1 MAEKKQEIKTVFSV
15 VSDQASKALKELR
28 KNFKVTEATL
38 KDFTDNAMSLGAMTF
53 VPLAGVMASLGAT
66 IANSLSSFVEY
77 STGVGDLAAK
87 IGASAQDL
95 QRFQYA
101 AQMSGSSAEEISSA
115 IEILG
120 KNLGQVNSGKN
131 KAIPEMFKQL
141 GVSLYSANGELK
153 TATELLPEIANCMRS
168 QSTAAQKSYIAT
180 TLFGKAGQGLIQM
193 LEGGSEGLNE
203 LTQEAENFGIVLSND
218 TLDVAGDYDDS
229 LNRMQ
234 YALNGVQYSIANQV
248 LPVLTPLVNS
258 LTECISA
265 NREWIASSI
274 ADVAKDVAESL
285 KKIDFKECITGAV
298 NFAKNAYE
306 LFNKLGG
313 LKTVGIATAS
323 IFGLKVVL
331 SFTSAASS
339 LLSVFAAAGK
349 LTSSFL
355 SLGAAFAPLGA
366 KIALLG
372 GQLAGLA
379 YGGLMSIIGV
389 LGKAVVALSSF
400 GLTLLAN
407 PLTWII
413 GGIALAIGSLAYAGY
428 KLYENWDE
436 VCAWVQSLWQDLLNW
451 FEPKIDAF
459 VGVWERVKQLPEMV
473 VQKFSGLADKLKVVW
488 ENIKSYFFAPFQAAY
503 ENMAQCFD
511 SVKSWGS
518 GVWDKV
524 TGFFGS
530 DDNTPSPAPLPADA
544 LAASAGGRMEGTM
557 DIKIHTDE
565 GTTAEVVRSNTSNN
579 LKTKVDTG
587 NMRGSYVPV

>member
-15 VSDQASKALKELR
+15 VADQASKALKELR
-28 KNFKVTEATL
+28 KNFKVTEASL

-53 VPLAGVMASLGAT
+53 APLGGVMASLGAT
-66 IANSLSSFVEY
+66 VAESLSSFVEY

-120 KNLGQVNSGKN
+120 KNLGQVSAGKN

-141 GVSLYSANGELK
+141 GVSLYNTNGELK

-168 QSTAAQKSYIAT
+168 QSTATQKSYIAT

-203 LTQEAENFGIVLSND
+203 LTAEAENFGIVLSD
-218 TLDVAGDYDDS
+218 DVLTVAGDYDDS

-234 YALNGVQYSIANQV
+234 YSLRGVQYSIANQV
-248 LPVLTPLVNS
+248 LPVLTPLVTS
-258 LTECISA
+258 LTECIAA

-285 KKIDFKECITGAV
+285 KKIDFKACITGAIE
-298 NFAKNAYE
+298 FAKNAYE
-306 LFNKLGG
+306 LFDCLGG
-313 LKTVGIATAS
+313 LKTVAIGIAT
-323 IFGLKVVL
+323 
-331 SFTSAASS
+331 
-339 LLSVFAAAGK
+339 VFASNFA
-349 LTSSFL
+349 TSLISTIGSIVGVVKAL
-355 SLGAAFAPLGA
+355 WSLN
-366 KIALLG
+366 
-372 GQLAGLA
+372 
-379 YGGLMSIIGV
+379 
-389 LGKAVVALSSF
+389 AV
-400 GLTLLAN
+400 LLAN
-407 PLTWII
+407 PIVLIAGAII
-413 GGIALAIGSLAYAGY
+413 AAIAGLGYAGY

-459 VGVWERVKQLPEMV
+459 VGVWERVKQLPELV
-473 VQKFSGLADKLKVVW
+473 AQKFSGLADKLKGVW
-488 ENIKSYFFAPFQAAY
+488 ENIKAYFFAPLQAAY
-503 ENMAQCFD
+503 ENLAQCFD
-511 SVKSWGS
+511 SVKGWGS

-530 DDNTPSPAPLPADA
+530 DDKTPSPAPLPADA

-565 GTTAEVVRSNTSNN
+565 GTTAEVVRNNTSNN
-579 LKTKVDTG
+579 LKTNVNTG
-587 NMRGSYVPV
+587 TMRGAYVPV

>member
-15 VSDQASKALKELR
+15 VADQASKALKELR
-28 KNFKVTEATL
+28 KNFKVTEASL

-53 VPLAGVMASLGAT
+53 APLGGVMASLGAT

-120 KNLGQVNSGKN
+120 KNLGQVSAGKN

-141 GVSLYSANGELK
+141 GVSLYNANGELK

-168 QSTAAQKSYIAT
+168 QSTATQKSYIAT

-203 LTQEAENFGIVLSND
+203 LTAEAENFGIVLSD
-218 TLDVAGDYDDS
+218 DVLTVAGDYDDS

-234 YALNGVQYSIANQV
+234 YSLRGIQYSIANQV

-258 LTECISA
+258 LTECIAA

-285 KKIDFKECITGAV
+285 KKIDFKACITGAV
-298 NFAKNAYE
+298 EFSKNAYE
-306 LFNKLGG
+306 LFDRLGG
-313 LKTVGIATAS
+313 LKTIALAVGAVFSANFAASLIATISS
-323 IFGLKVVL
+323 ISSVVKALWGLN
-331 SFTSAASS
+331 
-339 LLSVFAAAGK
+339 
-349 LTSSFL
+349 
-355 SLGAAFAPLGA
+355 
-366 KIALLG
+366 
-372 GQLAGLA
+372 
-379 YGGLMSIIGV
+379 
-389 LGKAVVALSSF
+389 AV
-400 GLTLLAN
+400 LLAN
-407 PLTWII
+407 PIVL
-413 GGIALAIGSLAYAGY
+413 IAGAIVAAIAGLSYAGY

-436 VCAWVQSLWQDLLNW
+436 VCAWVKDIWQGLLDW
-451 FEPKIDAF
+451 FSPKIDAF
-459 VGVWERVKQLPEMV
+459 VAVWDRMKELPSV
-473 VQKFSGLADKLKVVW
+473 VSEEFSVLADDMKALW
-488 ENIKSYFFAPFQAAY
+488 EDIKASFFAPFAKAY
-503 ENMAQCFD
+503 D
-511 SVKSWGS
+511 SLLEGFSNIKNFGTSI
-518 GVWDKV
+518 WDSV
-524 TGFFGS
+524 TGFFNS
-530 DDNTPSPAPLPADA
+530 DDNKVSPTPLSADT
-544 LAASAGGRMEGTM
+544 LAMASGGKMEGTM

-565 GTTAEVVRSNTSNN
+565 GTTAEVVRNNTSNN
-579 LKTKVDTG
+579 LKTNVNTG
-587 NMRGSYVPV
+587 TMRGAYVPV

>member
-38 KDFTDNAMSLGAMTF
+38 KDFTDNAMSLGSMTF
-53 VPLAGVMASLGAT
+53 APLAGVMASLGAT

-77 STGVGDLAAK
+77 GTGVGDLASK

-101 AQMSGSSAEEISSA
+101 AQLSGSSAEEISSA

-131 KAIPEMFKQL
+131 KAIPEMFKQM
-141 GVSLYSANGELK
+141 GVSLYNANGELK

-203 LTQEAENFGIVLSND
+203 LTAEAENFGIVLSD
-218 TLDVAGDYDDS
+218 DVLTVAGDYDDS

-234 YALNGVQYSIANQV
+234 YSLRGVQYSIANQV

-258 LTECISA
+258 LTECIAA

-285 KKIDFKECITGAV
+285 KKIDFKACIMGAV
-298 NFAKNAYE
+298 EFSKNAYE
-306 LFNKLGG
+306 LFDRLGG
-313 LKTVGIATAS
+313 LKTIAIAVGA
-323 IFGLKVVL
+323 
-331 SFTSAASS
+331 
-339 LLSVFAAAGK
+339 VFAANFAAS
-349 LTSSFL
+349 LIATISSI
-355 SLGAAFAPLGA
+355 SSVV
-366 KIALLG
+366 KALW
-372 GQLAGLA
+372 GLN
-379 YGGLMSIIGV
+379 
-389 LGKAVVALSSF
+389 AV
-400 GLTLLAN
+400 LLAN
-407 PLTWII
+407 PIVL
-413 GGIALAIGSLAYAGY
+413 IAGAIVAAIAGLSYAGY

-436 VCAWVQSLWQDLLNW
+436 VCAWVKDIWQGLLDW
-451 FEPKIDAF
+451 FSPKIDAF
-459 VGVWERVKQLPEMV
+459 VAVWDRMKELPSV
-473 VQKFSGLADKLKVVW
+473 VSEEFSVLADDMKALW
-488 ENIKSYFFAPFQAAY
+488 EDIKASFFAPFAKAY
-503 ENMAQCFD
+503 D
-511 SVKSWGS
+511 SLLEGFSNIKNFGT
-518 GVWDKV
+518 GIWDSV
-524 TGFFGS
+524 TGFFSS
-530 DDNTPSPAPLPADA
+530 DDNKVSPTPLSADT
-544 LAASAGGRMEGTM
+544 LAMASGGKMEGTM

-565 GTTAEVVRSNTSNN
+565 GTTAEVVRNNTSNN
-579 LKTKVDTG
+579 LKTNVNTG
-587 NMRGSYVPV
+587 TMRGAYVPV